1 VKRLLLLFIP
11 LVFFFGCD
19 PDDDDSMLTYNC
31 INDDCFAEEGGQYA
45 TLQDCLSVCDINSID
60 FNSIYT
66 GNWNFKGNSF
76 SYSGYYIYTPEAEW
90 YSTSSSTTS
99 YNDST
104 GSIQLGQNTNE
115 LIFKYCEAC
124 EPVVYNLNDSGEVW
138 SESLGG
144 YVGWTLTDSTFFNMV
159 NPGPPSYSPSYSTYN
174 IEGWKL

>member
-1 VKRLLLLFIP
+1 MKKLLFLFALLI
-11 LVFFFGCD
+11 FFLACEEEETNNNTI
-19 PDDDDSMLTYNC
+19 MAYQCVEN
-31 INDDCFAEEGGQYA
+31 DCFAEEGGQYI
-45 TLQDCLSVCDINSID
+45 TLDDCLSACNI
-60 FNSIYT
+60 NSIYT
-66 GNWNFKGNSF
+66 GDWNFKGTEF

>member
-1 VKRLLLLFIP
+1 MCVMRIFLLFTTII
-11 LVFFFGCD
+11 VFFGCERELEKNNTNNH
-19 PDDDDSMLTYNC
+19 PN
-31 INDDCFAEEGGQYA
+31 
-45 TLQDCLSVCDINSID
+45 ID
-60 FNSIYT
+60 YV
-66 GNWNFKGNSF
+66 GNWNFKGNGY

-90 YSTSSSTTS
+90 YSTSSSTIN

-104 GSIQLGQNTNE
+104 GSIQLGENMDE